1 MKIKIISIGLAPK
14 ICLYFSVIAYEES
27 PMKFL
32 ANQIVPTTT
41 IHGLFFHGFPPP
53 PNQIMKE
60 CGS

>member
-41 IHGLFFHGFPPP
+41 IHGLFFHGFFPP
-53 PNQIMKE
+53 
-60 CGS
+60 